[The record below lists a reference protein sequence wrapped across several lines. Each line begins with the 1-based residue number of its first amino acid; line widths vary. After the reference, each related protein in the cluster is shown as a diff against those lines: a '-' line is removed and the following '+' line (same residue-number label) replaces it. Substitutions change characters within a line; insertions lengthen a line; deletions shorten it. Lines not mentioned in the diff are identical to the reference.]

1 MITQPLRTMAKTT
14 PRLPNRFWA
23 GMRAISVVLFALLA
37 VVVGPSPAAA
47 ERLGDLA
54 DVVGAR
60 DNQLVGYGV
69 VTGLNGTG
77 DDVRAR
83 IAEQT
88 IRSLLRRQGIQIDD
102 RVLRLRNVAAVVVT
116 ATIPPFSRNG
126 SKLDVTVAS
135 VGNARSIAGGVL
147 LQAPLLGADRKVY
160 AVAQGP
166 IVVGGYQASGRTGT
180 SYQTNS
186 TTTGRIPGGALVER
200 EIPTSLI
207 QTPED
212 QKKKKD
218 GKDKKGKAK
227 KEEKATKPQEEELP
241 TITYSL
247 RTPDFVTSQRIAQ
260 AINDSLGSELAKA
273 ADPGAVTVDLPEEFR
288 ENPVPMVARLAELEV
303 VPHQPARVVINERT
317 GTVVA
322 GGDVRLAPAAVAQGG
337 ISVSIYEGYQISQP
351 NPYTWNSGRSIAR
364 RQTDLGTEEE
374 RPQFKYMDGAA
385 TLSDV
390 ATALAALGVTP
401 RELSSV
407 MQALRTAG
415 ALRAELVIQ

>member
-1 MITQPLRTMAKTT
+1 MFAKD
-14 PRLPNRFWA
+14 A
-23 GMRAISVVLFALLA
+23 K
-37 VVVGPSPAAA
+37 A

-54 DVVGAR
+54 DIVGAR
-60 DNQLVGYGV
+60 DNQLIGYGV
-69 VTGLNGTG
+69 VTGLSGTG
-77 DDVRAR
+77 DDIRAR

-88 IRSLLRRQGIQIDD
+88 LRSMLRRLGVQVDE
-102 RVLRLRNVAAVVVT
+102 RTLRLRNVAAVIVT

-126 SKLDVTVAS
+126 SKLDVTVSS
-135 VGNARSIAGGVL
+135 VGNARSLTGGVL
-147 LQAPLLGADRKVY
+147 LQTPLRGADRKVY
-160 AVAQGP
+160 AVAQGSM
-166 IVVGGYQASGRTGT
+166 VVGGYQASGRTGS
-180 SYQTNS
+180 SYQSNP

-207 QTPED
+207 QQPKKAD
-212 QKKKKD
+212 QKGNEKQDASKKSND
-218 GKDKKGKAK
+218 
-227 KEEKATKPQEEELP
+227 KATKKNEEAEPEGVP

-260 AINDSLGSELAKA
+260 AINDSLGEQLAKA
-273 ADPGAVTVDLPEEFR
+273 ADPGAVIIELPEEFR
-288 ENPVPMVARLAELEV
+288 KNPVPMVARLTELEV

-337 ISVSIYEGYQISQP
+337 ISVSISESYDISQP
-351 NPYTWNSGRSIAR
+351 NPFTWRSGETIAR
-364 RQTDLGTEEE
+364 PRSEVEAEEKKSQL
-374 RPQFKYMDGAA
+374 RYMEGAA

-415 ALRAELVIQ
+415 ALRAELIIQ